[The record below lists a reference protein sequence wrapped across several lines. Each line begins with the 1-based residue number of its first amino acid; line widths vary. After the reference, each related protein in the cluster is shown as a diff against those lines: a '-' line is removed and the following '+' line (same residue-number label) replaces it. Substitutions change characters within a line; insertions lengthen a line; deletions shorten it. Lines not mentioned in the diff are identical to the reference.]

1 MRDFTVKQVQAAEP
15 GRHRVSPGL
24 YLYVSPNG
32 QTRRWLFRY
41 TKPSTGRVTEMGLG
55 GADVLTLAEARAKVH
70 EARRMVAKGE
80 DPIEA
85 KRGARAASVT
95 FAHVAAEYLEVQA
108 RRFRNPGSTKNVR
121 VLLLRHASDLT
132 DVPVANIGTT
142 HIDAALRPLW
152 LTSPDQARRAVA
164 AVLRVL
170 KYARAKGLST
180 ASASEMRDDMSH
192 LLPRVNGTKRHF
204 TALDY
209 KDIPAFVRELRA
221 AQTQGDALSPAVIE
235 FIVLTACRE
244 NEVCGMQ
251 WSEIDWQERVWALPL
266 TRDKTGDKRT
276 EPRRI
281 PLCDRLII
289 LLSRQ
294 RGPSLMR
301 EPPDPQGYVWPGR
314 SGNAPVTGKSVYKY
328 LVETM
333 GISATIH
340 GFRSSFRD
348 WAGDET
354 HFPRNDIEECLG
366 HAVGNA
372 TERAYRRRD
381 GLDKRRVIMEAWA
394 NHCAG
399 AGPLD
404 HKP

>member
-1 MRDFTVKQVQAAEP
+1 VKDLTYKQILALKP
-15 GRHRVSPGL
+15 GRHWASEC
-24 YLYVSPNG
+24 LYVFVAPDS
-32 QTRRWLFRY
+32 QTRRFIFRF
-41 TKPSTGRVTEMGLG
+41 TKPITGKVTEKGLG
-55 GADVLTLAEARAKVH
+55 RLDRHITLAEAKDKRDEYRKLV
-70 EARRMVAKGE
+70 RKGG
-80 DPIEA
+80 DPVDA
-85 KRGARAASVT
+85 KRGPVAAVT
-95 FAHVAAEYLEVQA
+95 FAMVASEYIEVQA

-121 VLLLRHASDLT
+121 VLLRHASDLA

-192 LLPRVNGTKRHF
+192 LLPHVNGAKRHF
-204 TALDY
+204 AALDY
-209 KDIPAFVRELRA
+209 KDVPAFVRELRA
-221 AQTQGDALSPAVIE
+221 AQTHGDALSPSVIE

-251 WSEIDWQERVWALPL
+251 WSEIDWTERVWTLPL
-266 TRDKTGDKRT
+266 VRDKTGDKRT

-281 PLCDRLII
+281 PLCDRLIV
-289 LLSRQ
+289 LLTRQ
-294 RGPSLMR
+294 RWPNGPGV
-301 EPPDPQGYVWPGR
+301 EPPPNGYVWPGR
-314 SGNAPVTGKSVYKY
+314 SGDAPVTGKSVYKY

-333 GISATIH
+333 GVKATVH

-354 HFPRNDIEECLG
+354 HFARNDIEECLG

-372 TERAYRRRD
+372 VERAYRRKD
-381 GLDKRRVIMEAWA
+381 GLEKRRAIMAAWESF
-394 NHCAG
+394 CEG
-399 AGPLD
+399 R
-404 HKP
+404 

>member
-1 MRDFTVKQVQAAEP
+1 VD
-15 GRHRVSPGL
+15 
-24 YLYVSPNG
+24 
-32 QTRRWLFRY
+32 
-41 TKPSTGRVTEMGLG
+41 
-55 GADVLTLAEARAKVH
+55 
-70 EARRMVAKGE
+70 
-80 DPIEA
+80 A
-85 KRGARAASVT
+85 KRGPVAAVT
-95 FAHVAAEYLEVQA
+95 FATVASEYIEVQA

-121 VLLLRHASDLT
+121 VLLLRHASDLA

-192 LLPRVNGTKRHF
+192 LLPHVNSAKRHF
-204 TALDY
+204 AALDY
-209 KDIPAFVRELRA
+209 KDVPRFLRELRA
-221 AQTQGDALSPAVIE
+221 AQTHGDALSPSVIE

-251 WSEIDWQERVWALPL
+251 WSEIDWTERVWTLPL
-266 TRDKTGDKRT
+266 VRDKTGDKRT

-281 PLCDRLII
+281 PLCDRLTV
-289 LLSRQ
+289 LLTRQ
-294 RGPSLMR
+294 RWPNGPGV
-301 EPPDPQGYVWPGR
+301 EPPPNGFVWPGR
-314 SGNAPVTGKSVYKY
+314 SGDAPVTGKSVYKY

-333 GISATIH
+333 GVNATIH

-354 HFPRNDIEECLG
+354 HFARNDIEECLG

-372 TERAYRRRD
+372 VERAYRRKD
-381 GLDKRRVIMEAWA
+381 GLDKRRVIMAAWESFCEGQLA
-394 NHCAG
+394 PQDA
-399 AGPLD
+399 P
-404 HKP
+404 